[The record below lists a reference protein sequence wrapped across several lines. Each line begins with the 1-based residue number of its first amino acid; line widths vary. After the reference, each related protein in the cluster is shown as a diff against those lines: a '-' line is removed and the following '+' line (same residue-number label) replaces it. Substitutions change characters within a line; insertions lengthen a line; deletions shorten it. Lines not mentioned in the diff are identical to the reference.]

1 VPFQPPVKEIESQPK
16 PAEQKESG
24 PAPATFDDWDSA
36 FLRKPQP
43 SSGKII
49 GSSPRATVPAI
60 PRPQPPAP
68 PKAPEVDARTAA
80 TAEILAKVEAQPASP
95 VPVDTS
101 IMSATRPKV
110 ERPALEPLFTYETP
124 EEEKVPDRKWMI
136 WAGAA
141 AAIVIV
147 AVLLIVFLHP
157 FTHSAPAAAQQQVVV
172 QQEAPVEETA
182 APAVS
187 QAAPP
192 TTAAKPS
199 AAVPAPNAVAN
210 TQFPGAEAPATQ
222 PQAQVSSGMMDAQL
236 AAPSRISK
244 DVKAPV
250 EEAPPS
256 GFAPGGMESSGSAP
270 GAAFGGQN
278 KVQVVAGTHAISSG
292 VAEGMLLRK
301 IEPIY
306 PKFAKDSRITG
317 TVVLKA
323 TITKSGGIEGL
334 QVLSGPKILAEAALN
349 AVKFWRYRPYMLNN
363 EPVEVQT
370 TINVVFNLS
379 GGQ

>member
-1 VPFQPPVKEIESQPK
+1 
-16 PAEQKESG
+16 
-24 PAPATFDDWDSA
+24 
-36 FLRKPQP
+36 
-43 SSGKII
+43 
-49 GSSPRATVPAI
+49 
-60 PRPQPPAP
+60 
-68 PKAPEVDARTAA
+68 VDARTAA

-124 EEEKVPDRKWMI
+124 EEEKIPDRKWMI

-147 AVLLIVFLHP
+147 AVLLVVFLHP

-182 APAVS
+182 VPAVS

-210 TQFPGAEAPATQ
+210 TQFPGAQAPATQ

-244 DVKAPV
+244 DVKASVAV

-256 GFAPGGMESSGSAP
+256 GFAPGGMESSGSVP